1 MPNSKTLIITFVRN
15 PELGKVKTRL
25 AKGIGEQAA
34 LEVYIE
40 LLKHTESV
48 LQQIDADKCIWYSE
62 RVHKNDLWSDE
73 IYQKKAQQGDDLGER
88 MLQAFQDAFQQQYE
102 KVIIIGSD
110 LYDLQP
116 KHIEE
121 AIKVLDTNDI
131 VLGPAKDGGYYLL
144 GMNRLHEK
152 AFATKNWG
160 TETVLQDT
168 LNDLQTQKIHLL
180 ETLNDIDYA
189 EDLLPYETFKKYRL
203 QP

>member
-1 MPNSKTLIITFVRN
+1 MRDSSTLIITFVRN

-25 AKGIGEQAA
+25 AQGIGEKAA
-34 LEVYIE
+34 LEVYKE
-40 LLKHTESV
+40 LLQHTETV
-48 LQQIDADKCIWYSE
+48 LQQLHVDKCVWYS
-62 RVHKNDLWSDE
+62 VKIHTNDIWSDN
-73 IYQKKAQQGDDLGER
+73 IYQKAVQKGKDLGER
-88 MLQAFQDAFQQQYE
+88 MLHAFTEAFANHYK

-121 AIKVLDTNDI
+121 AMEALNTNDI

-144 GMNRLHEK
+144 GMNRLHKK
-152 AFATKNWG
+152 AFTQKNWG

-168 LNDLQTQKIHLL
+168 LNDLNAEKIHLL

-189 EDLLPYETFKKYRL
+189 EDLLPYETFKKYIS
-203 QP
+203 